1 MTNTRSVAMSSVFDT
16 SLGHPA
22 IKTFYQ
28 LLQITRSCLI
38 VTAGE
43 FHQKK
48 EAWGLFQANLG
59 IESSQKF
66 LIKTH
71 GKLLNNRGREENG
84 KKA

>member
-1 MTNTRSVAMSSVFDT
+1 MAMSSVFDT

-28 LLQITRSCLI
+28 LFQIVPLTRSCLI